1 MRLSE
6 DVLRE
11 AVKSVRCERFDPT
24 FRIGRQPSPV
34 SLPPRAVLA
43 ARGKVRPCSNGTRR
57 RPWSV
62 SLRSVTATGVV
73 FVDSNYWM
81 DGERFILQFPKASKM
96 SAMLCTITHWQP
108 LASDL
113 FVVSASFV
121 RAMHASREH
130 VPGRDDRRRHATEL

>member
-11 AVKSVRCERFDPT
+11 AVKSVRYERFEPI
-24 FRIGRQPSPV
+24 FQIGRQPSPV

-43 ARGKVRPCSNGTRR
+43 ARAKVRPFSDGARHR
-57 RPWSV
+57 AWSV

-81 DGERFILQFPKASKM
+81 DGERFILQLPKVSKI
-96 SAMLCTITHWQP
+96 SAMLCTITYWQP

-121 RAMHASREH
+121 RAMQAPKEH
-130 VPGRDDRRRHATEL
+130 IPGRGDRRRHPTEL